1 MYLLILLLVDNV
13 EDTFPIAGGRV
24 QLRKKWIHCPGRQSV
39 ALLHNPPHNV
49 TAERVEDFLEAKEI
63 DADVARDDEGIKVV
77 LHNATGKVLCMFIV
91 VHYVNDVLHFPPIAP
106 SYQ

>member
-39 ALLHNPPHNV
+39 AVLHNPPHNV
-49 TAERVEDFLEAKEI
+49 TVERVEDFLEAKEI
-63 DADVARDDEGIKVV
+63 NADVARDDEGIKVV
-77 LHNATGKVLCMFIV
+77 LHNAIGKVLCN
-91 VHYVNDVLHFPPIAP
+91 VHCGTLCE
-106 SYQ
+106 